1 MVQLRQEQGRAMPL
15 RVGLVRLELD
25 VEKKVCARADRM
37 GILHVKLN
45 IRGRRG
51 WPDREFLIRGGKP
64 LFIEF
69 KRPGEEPEPIQ
80 EFIHG
85 QLRDA
90 GYTVLVIDNA
100 IAGFAAL
107 EATRVPAQS
116 SEALVRTRWGRF
128 VPRSRSGED

>member
-1 MVQLRQEQGRAMPL
+1 
-15 RVGLVRLELD
+15 
-25 VEKKVCARADRM
+25 VCRHADKLC
-37 GILHVKLN
+37 ILHVKLN

-51 WPDREFLIRGGKP
+51 WPDREFLIPGGKP
-64 LFIEF
+64 LFMEF

-90 GYTVLVIDNA
+90 GYTVLVIDNT

-107 EATRVPAQS
+107 DATRVSTQGG
-116 SEALVRTRWGRF
+116 EAFARTRWRRF
-128 VPRSRSGED
+128 VPGSRSGED